1 MQCAVNLISRWVVCF
16 CLMLSA
22 GAVSSQVCGTPGKDG
37 VTFAR
42 NTYFPGNGVASAG
55 ATTVNFGTARVDANA
70 SATAFAVGDM
80 ALIIQMQD
88 SSINNS
94 TNTGVYGDGVVG
106 DPGSGSTSLRSSGLY
121 EFKRVLAATAT
132 SITLDSG
139 LANTYTNANANT
151 TDGNRRWQVVRVPQ
165 FAALTLPGGTVATTA
180 WNGTT
185 GGVFILDVSGT
196 LSFNNTTVTA
206 AGVAFRGGGSQEAT
220 VISGVG
226 AIDYA
231 SAQAAGAPPANRGG
245 AKGEGIAGTPR
256 FVRGPTITNG
266 YTGVDLTTSGYP
278 NSLDLARGAPG
289 NAGGG
294 GTQHNS
300 GGGGGGNAGTGGKAG
315 SSYGQFSTTDTGGCV
330 NFGPGFFSCGGDG
343 ARDVGG
349 FGGLGQT
356 PAIARLYMGGG
367 GGAGDANNNNDFP
380 AIAQSSGGNGGG
392 LIYVRARVIT
402 GSGALNAV
410 GQAGES
416 AGRDGG
422 GGGGAGGTI
431 IVITESTSVPGLTAN
446 TAGGTGGNTGL
457 PLTAGETQGTGGG
470 GGGGAVILSAGL
482 TIGAQS
488 VAGGSS
494 GQNQPQTGVFSA
506 LGATAGAGGVANVP
520 FGGTNFP
527 NPASCFPTLTVTKA
541 TTTPTRTLP
550 LQTTAQYVIT
560 ISNSAS
566 GGAAAGVA
574 VTDILP
580 TPFLLT
586 STLATAATVSAA
598 GPASAAASGTSIVQI
613 ATPGGTVANSYVILP
628 GGSVSLT
635 FNVSLD
641 GAVPGT
647 YQNPA
652 NVLYSDP
659 TRAVAAATI
668 SPGGSYTAGGSVLGS
683 NYASGDTTNEDVT
696 VAGALA
702 TVTSAPTAC
711 VASTREITATN
722 IISNSNFADTAASPG
737 NAGGVGLAGVN
748 TEPANNNVS
757 YQIGLQG
764 ITAGAPNLYQ
774 SPFPGDAARTVAG
787 ANTWLLANGNTL
799 GTPANGIWWSQ
810 DVSGLVVGRTYT
822 FIIYASSPTDGA
834 QNGGAVELPALRLT
848 ITQAAAQLV
857 ALGSIVNDTA
867 AADVWRIYQTIF
879 LASQSTATLAINNT
893 VATTGGGGG
902 GERRGLFALAQ
913 PTLRLCSPLVNLT
926 ITKSNGTNVLTAGGT
941 TSYTVTIANLG
952 PSAADGSVF
961 KDAPSAGLTCNAV
974 NCTATAGGASCP
986 TIGGGAGQL
995 SIGNLILPGAGVVL
1009 PTLPSGSTV
1018 SFSLACG
1025 VTATGL

>member
-1 MQCAVNLISRWVVCF
+1 MQRSANSLTHWVVCF
-16 CLMLSA
+16 CLLLAA
-22 GAVSSQVCGTPGKDG
+22 GTAWPQVCGTPGKDG

-42 NTYFPGNGVASAG
+42 NTYFPGTGVASVG
-55 ATTVNFGTARVDANA
+55 ATTVNFGTARVDGNA
-70 SATAFAVGDM
+70 SATAFAVGDL
-80 ALIIQMQD
+80 ALVIQMQD

-94 TNTGVYGDGVVG
+94 TNTGEYGDGVVG
-106 DPGSGSTSLRSSGLY
+106 DPGSGSTSLRTSGLY
-121 EFKRVLAATAT
+121 EFKRVTAATAT
-132 SITLDSG
+132 SITLDSA
-139 LANTYTNANANT
+139 LANTYTNANSNT

-185 GGVFILDVSGT
+185 GGIFILDVSGT
-196 LSFNNTTVTA
+196 LTLNNTTVSA
-206 AGVAFRGGGSQEAT
+206 AGVGFRGGGSQEAT
-220 VISGVG
+220 VISGAGV
-226 AIDYA
+226 IDYA

-256 FVRGPTITNG
+256 FVRGAAITNG

-278 NSLDLARGAPG
+278 NNLDLARGAPG

-294 GTQHNS
+294 GTQHNA
-300 GGGGGGNAGTGGKAG
+300 GGGGGGNAGSGGKAG
-315 SSYGQFSTTDTGGCV
+315 TSYGNYSTTDTGGCV

-349 FGGLGQT
+349 FGGVGQT
-356 PAIARLYMGGG
+356 PSVTRLYMGGG
-367 GGAGDANNNNDFP
+367 GGSGDANNNNDFP
-380 AIAQSSGGNGGG
+380 AIAQSSGGGGGG
-392 LIYVRARVIT
+392 LVYIRARFIAGT
-402 GSGALNAV
+402 GALNAT
-410 GQAGES
+410 GQTGES
-416 AGRDGG
+416 AGRDGA
-422 GGGGAGGTI
+422 GGGGAGGTV
-431 IVITESTSVPGLTAN
+431 IVITESTNVLGLTAN
-446 TAGGTGGNTGL
+446 TAGGAGGNTGL
-457 PLTAGETQGTGGG
+457 PLTGNETQGTGGG

-527 NPASCFPTLTVTKA
+527 NPASCFPTLTVTKV

-560 ISNSAS
+560 ISNSAG

-580 TPFLLT
+580 TPFSLA
-586 STLATAATVSAA
+586 SSLATAATASAA
-598 GPASAAASGTSIVQI
+598 GPASAGATGASTVQI

-635 FNVSLD
+635 FNVSLN
-641 GAVPGT
+641 GAVPGN

-659 TRAVAAATI
+659 TRAVATTTI
-668 SPGGSYTAGGSVLGS
+668 SPGGNYTAGGTVLGS
-683 NYASGDTTNEDVT
+683 NYASGSTANEDVT
-696 VAGALA
+696 VAGAFA
-702 TVTSAPTAC
+702 TVASAGTVCAS
-711 VASTREITATN
+711 STREITATN
-722 IISNSNFADTAASPG
+722 IITNSNFTDTAASPG

-748 TEPANNNVS
+748 TEPANNSVS

-764 ITAGAPNLYQ
+764 NTAGAPNLYQ
-774 SPFPGDAARTVAG
+774 SPFPGDAARSVAG

-810 DVSGLVVGRTYT
+810 TVSGLFVGRTYT
-822 FIIYASSPTDGA
+822 FVIYASSPTDGD
-834 QNGGAVELPALRLT
+834 QDGSPGALAALRLT
-848 ITQAAAQLV
+848 ITQAAAQIV
-857 ALGSIVNDTA
+857 ALGTIVDDTA
-867 AADVWRIYQTIF
+867 AADVWRIYQTTF

-893 VATTGGGGG
+893 VGTTG
-902 GERRGLFALAQ
+902 GERRGMFALAQ

-926 ITKSNGTNVLTAGGT
+926 ITKSNAVSTLTAGST

-952 PSAADGSVF
+952 PSAADGSVLT
-961 KDAPSAGLTCNAV
+961 DNTSATGLTCTTV
-974 NCTATAGGASCP
+974 SCTATAGGAVCP
-986 TIGGGAGQL
+986 TVGGAAGQL
-995 SIGNLILPGAGVVL
+995 SIGNIMSPGSGVVL

-1018 SFSLACG
+1018 SFSLGCG